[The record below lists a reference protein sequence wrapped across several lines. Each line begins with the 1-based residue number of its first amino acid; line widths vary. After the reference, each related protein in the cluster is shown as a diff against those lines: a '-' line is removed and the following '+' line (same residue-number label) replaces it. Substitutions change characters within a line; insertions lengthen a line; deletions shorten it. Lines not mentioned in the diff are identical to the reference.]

1 MINETVS
8 KKFREFLMFLLSK
21 KCCKCDTDALI
32 NIKKPAQ
39 KIVETLGFIHS
50 KNRY

>member
-1 MINETVS
+1 
-8 KKFREFLMFLLSK
+8 MFLLSK

-39 KIVETLGFIHS
+39 KIVYYEHQDLFTAKIDIEHIS
-50 KNRY
+50 KLLFHF